1 VNIYDSDLQVLSG
14 GAPFYPHF
22 YAIKNRLNHYQYL
35 SEHYVVSSSFSD
47 GWDKST
53 NPLNIIYIPSIFYGS
68 QLNEGSVVLKYFVSG
83 TLQAELR
90 DTKQNGELVETTGSN
105 IGKVAGVVMYNEG
118 MILLT
123 GSWEINDQ
131 ELPLVDGTTAGGLT
145 TSKWIYFGAGANDG
159 ITDQTIDNVN
169 FASASYSIKF
179 NGRTETQ
186 VQTMFAK
193 ANRGEANYSNNP
205 TFIEYNQEL
214 LQATGSQIYEENPNR
229 RIKNTVSSSFATF
242 DAPFKRQV
250 YISRVAI
257 YDDSKNLIGIA
268 TLADPILKEE
278 QQDYTF
284 KIKLDI

>member
-1 VNIYDSDLQVLSG
+1 
-14 GAPFYPHF
+14 
-22 YAIKNRLNHYQYL
+22 
-35 SEHYVVSSSFSD
+35 
-47 GWDKST
+47 
-53 NPLNIIYIPSIFYGS
+53 
-68 QLNEGSVVLKYFVSG
+68 
-83 TLQAELR
+83 
-90 DTKQNGELVETTGSN
+90 
-105 IGKVAGVVMYNEG
+105 
-118 MILLT
+118 
-123 GSWEINDQ
+123 
-131 ELPLVDGTTAGGLT
+131 
-145 TSKWIYFGAGANDG
+145 
-159 ITDQTIDNVN
+159 
-169 FASASYSIKF
+169 
-179 NGRTETQ
+179 
-186 VQTMFAK
+186 MFAK